1 MDTVDRWVTTAVA
14 AWPLLILVAGVIYPF
29 LPGPVRA
36 WLQARRSEAESNTHL
51 NDTALLLGTMWR
63 GYQDARGKGLDHQ
76 SALLAGL
83 AYVQGN
89 RPDLVAKLGATPP
102 VMEAMLGAR
111 VQDHQEALAAT
122 AGGVTAVLSSTV
134 GTAKQ
139 QVRDLVAQLQEA
151 HRNVVPLQADPKG
164 SGA

>member
-14 AWPLLILVAGVIYPF
+14 AWPLLVLVAGVVYPF

-63 GYQDARGKGLDHQ
+63 GYQDARGKGADHQ
-76 SALLAGL
+76 TALLAGL
-83 AYVQGN
+83 AYVQNN

-102 VMEAMLGAR
+102 VMAAMLGAK
-111 VQDHQEALAAT
+111 VQDHQEALTTAA
-122 AGGVTAVLSSTV
+122 G
-134 GTAKQ
+134 
-139 QVRDLVAQLQEA
+139 VAQGGADVAREIARQTAQLGGLMANLKQEVKA
-151 HRNVVPLQADPKG
+151 GMQQSARLLP
-164 SGA
+164 